1 MAAMRGNQSH
11 ASRGFRGGS
20 KIVISLDCPSN
31 IMGSSAANGNHMLA
45 GLTLH
50 HNHYTREEETKTRG
64 EETKVEARSKRG
76 EQNREQSAQSSL
88 LSGKPMWAWLLGE

>member
-1 MAAMRGNQSH
+1 
-11 ASRGFRGGS
+11 
-20 KIVISLDCPSN
+20 VISLDCPYN

-76 EQNREQSAQSSL
+76 EQNREVRGAQR
-88 LSGKPMWAWLLGE
+88 GGGGTRGVEVER